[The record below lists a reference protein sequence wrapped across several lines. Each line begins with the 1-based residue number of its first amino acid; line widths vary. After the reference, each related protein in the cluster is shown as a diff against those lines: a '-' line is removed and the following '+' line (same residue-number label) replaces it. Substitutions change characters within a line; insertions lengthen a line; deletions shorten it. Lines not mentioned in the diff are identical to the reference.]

1 LSYADKRGTYGGRI
15 NEPNYKQALDANGKK
30 QLVLSVDPEA
40 AAATVVFRGTVWLSP
55 RAPAES
61 HSRLQSRL

>member
-15 NEPNYKQALDANGKK
+15 NEPKYKQAVDGFGKK

-55 RAPAES
+55 RATAES
-61 HSRLQSRL
+61 HSRLQFRL